1 MTNQKELLSVKEW
14 NEKHLVWILKYCSK
28 TFIEPRYFIWYTDND
43 AQETDRFCTYKTG
56 DIFATDSLENLV
68 ETLKKEKGNL
78 IVFHKFDEWL
88 NDFPRF
94 EIIEFEVDYDMNFM
108 TSSISNN
115 NLDISTL
122 ESISLFLSRYDDF
135 VNQDEKNSYLKVH
148 LNDKLIQKTWDYYW
162 DYIFWPRFNDKVQ
175 FETWDRPQLII
186 NTKNLLIKFND
197 LIRSFEER
205 IKVVK

>member
-14 NEKHLVWILKYCSK
+14 NEKHQVWILKYSSK
-28 TFIEPRYFIWYTDND
+28 TFKKPLYFIWYTDND
-43 AQETDRFCTYKTG
+43 AQATDRFCTYKTG

-68 ETLKKEKGNL
+68 ETLKREKENL

-88 NDFPRF
+88 SDFSRL
-94 EIIEFEVDYDMNFM
+94 EISEVESYYDMNLI
-108 TSSISNN
+108 TSSIGNN

-135 VNQDEKNSYLKVH
+135 VNQDEKNGYLKVY

-162 DYIFWPRFNDKVQ
+162 DYIFWPRFNDKLK
-175 FETWDRPQLII
+175 FETWDRPKLII
-186 NTKNLLIKFND
+186 NTKKLLIKFND
-197 LIRSFEER
+197 LIRSFEEKIR
-205 IKVVK
+205 VVK